1 MIKRRALA
9 IALLGLRIRTN
20 QPVEIARLKLVS
32 FARQCSEITHPIV
45 ARPAV
50 KEIPKHQCRQRGV
63 AASTAA
69 PHDHPFVI
77 DQPLC
82 NEEFSAIN
90 TVIDVDDTP
99 VEVQAI
105 TKSASKAGAAA
116 MVDVEHRDPAAR
128 PELRGQIKHAG
139 GRGGR
144 TAVAFNQEWWPLVA

>member
-9 IALLGLRIRTN
+9 IALLCLWIRTN

-32 FARQCSEITHPIV
+32 FARQCSDITHPVV
-45 ARPAV
+45 ARTAV
-50 KEIPKHQCRQRGV
+50 KEISKHQCRQRGV

-69 PHDHPFVI
+69 PDDHPFVI

-82 NEEFSAIN
+82 NEEFSAIDA
-90 TVIDVDDTP
+90 VIDVNHTP

-116 MVDVEHRDPAAR
+116 VVDVEHRDPATG
-128 PELRGQIKHAG
+128 PELRGQIEHAR
-139 GRGGR
+139 GRAGR
-144 TAVAFNQEWWPLVA
+144 TAMTFNQEWWQFVI